1 MFIVNIKNE
10 QGLGSQIM
18 VIISWSHNL
27 IIALVLGF
35 LSYKAKKMSLKLQ
48 TSVSL
53 FLSLLEKM
61 TQCCLS
67 WPASIMHIIGN

>member
-18 VIISWSHNL
+18 VIISV
-27 IIALVLGF
+27 ALVLGF
-35 LSYKAKKMSLKLQ
+35 LSNKAKKMSLKLQ

-53 FLSLLEKM
+53 FLSLLGQM
-61 TQCCLS
+61 TQCSLS
-67 WPASIMHIIGN
+67 RPASIMHIIGN